1 MRDAVENL
9 RNEDVFAAYYAGH
22 GSVPD
27 GDSEMHTVVQ
37 STEGRELILY
47 LELLR
52 AMNSKGLKLC
62 NLISLP
68 FGFA

>member
-27 GDSEMHTVVQ
+27 GDSEMHTVVESNEQ
-37 STEGRELILY
+37 RTLILH